1 MHPQAAR
8 LWPHPRWMLAVLLA
22 SLGMLGPFSIDTYLP
37 AFDGIAR
44 STGATP
50 VQLQQTLSSY
60 LAGFALMNLFHGALS
75 DSFGR
80 RPVVLVGLVVFTLAS
95 AGCALSTTIE
105 QLVLFRTLQGMCA
118 GSGMVVSR
126 AIIRDLFPPSDAQR
140 VMSQVTIFFGV
151 APAIAPLIGGWLY
164 VHSDWHWI
172 FWFLTAVGLLLTLLN
187 WRALPESLPQAQPFA
202 IRPLMQGYFS
212 MLRSRRF
219 WLLVLA
225 SGIPFNSMFM
235 YVLAAPQ
242 FLGQHLGL
250 APTQFFWFFCCSI
263 GGIMGGAAW
272 SGRVAGRMKPAGQ
285 IRRGFLLMVL
295 ALLANVALMFL
306 APQHAIWSLP
316 LIGLFSLGWA
326 FMVPVVTIM
335 VLDLYPERRGMA
347 SSLPGL
353 HRDRDAFARRR
364 HNRAEHA
371 LVGLD
376 GLQEVGHLALLVHHV
391 VREEQAAWF
400 QAREDH
406 VQELLVVALPRI
418 QEHEVELAL
427 QLRNLLERVA
437 AHDGDDV
444 GQASLADV
452 VRRDPGAGR
461 LQRAGACLARHSR
474 GGRAAWRLRDLQG
487 QMRVAQPA

>member
-202 IRPLMQGYFS
+202 LRPLMQGYFS

-347 SSLPGL
+347 SSLQSAIASAANAVVAG
-353 HRDRDAFARRR
+353 
-364 HNRAEHA
+364 A
-371 LVGLD
+371 LVPLVMHS
-376 GLQEVGHLALLVHHV
+376 LQGLALMSAGFL
-391 VREEQAAWF
+391 AIGLLAW
-400 QAREDH
+400 AR
-406 VQELLVVALPRI
+406 
-418 QEHEVELAL
+418 
-427 QLRNLLERVA
+427 
-437 AHDGDDV
+437 
-444 GQASLADV
+444 
-452 VRRDPGAGR
+452 VRRSLPGIGTTAG
-461 LQRAGACLARHSR
+461 
-474 GGRAAWRLRDLQG
+474 
-487 QMRVAQPA
+487 

>member
-1 MHPQAAR
+1 
-8 LWPHPRWMLAVLLA
+8 
-22 SLGMLGPFSIDTYLP
+22 
-37 AFDGIAR
+37 
-44 STGATP
+44 
-50 VQLQQTLSSY
+50 
-60 LAGFALMNLFHGALS
+60 
-75 DSFGR
+75 
-80 RPVVLVGLVVFTLAS
+80 VVLVGLVVFTLAS

-202 IRPLMQGYFS
+202 LKPLMQGYFS

-347 SSLPGL
+347 SSLQSAIASAANAVVAG
-353 HRDRDAFARRR
+353 
-364 HNRAEHA
+364 A
-371 LVGLD
+371 LVPL
-376 GLQEVGHLALLVHHV
+376 VMHSLAG
-391 VREEQAAWF
+391 AGA
-400 QAREDH
+400 
-406 VQELLVVALPRI
+406 
-418 QEHEVELAL
+418 
-427 QLRNLLERVA
+427 
-437 AHDGDDV
+437 DV
-444 GQASLADV
+444 GGL
-452 VRRDPGAGR
+452 PGHRPAG
-461 LQRAGACLARHSR
+461 LGARA
-474 GGRAAWRLRDLQG
+474 
-487 QMRVAQPA
+487 AQPAGHRHNCGLNPCQFKPRRAAPKMAPCVPPCALPCPPPCDPWPCSFWPRWPWDLHPVGPTSRLPRPAGCASAWPRSWPSRTAP